1 MKTISLRVDDQLL
14 KETEQM
20 VQHIQLT
27 RNRYI
32 NDAVQYYNNINR
44 KKLLQQQLRKESLM
58 LRKESLSVLHE
69 FEKLDDG
76 D

>member
-20 VQHIQLT
+20 VRHIQLT

>member
-1 MKTISLRVDDQLL
+1 MKTISLRADDQLL

-20 VQHIQLT
+20 VRHIQIT